1 MTEVNRTCP
10 TLEQDSGVSAEAA
23 PSMPT
28 EDRHL
33 LSSANKESIK
43 IIRKYVPVL
52 TRPKRACAS
61 GRLRLVY
68 VTCGCLLFGVS
79 LALMVAG
86 TIRVNQCNKEEEMA
100 WSERFIEENV
110 DQFIATNNFA
120 LEKPTKQSSDQI
132 EGSRGYSELA
142 VDGDSTTCSQTD
154 AEMTPSW
161 WVDLRSVRPIEAVII
176 KGPNTGLQNI
186 SITILRTE
194 PRFGPA
200 KSGSSEVPCYYQTE
214 ISGSIITS
222 CGQNAIGRYVLI
234 RKKTDGQNAMT
245 LSLCEVLVTQTVQ

>member
-10 TLEQDSGVSAEAA
+10 PLEQDSGVSAEPA

-52 TRPKRACAS
+52 TRPNRACVS

-86 TIRVNQCNKEEEMA
+86 TIRVNQCNKEEEV
-100 WSERFIEENV
+100 SER
-110 DQFIATNNFA
+110 
-120 LEKPTKQSSDQI
+120 S
-132 EGSRGYSELA
+132 
-142 VDGDSTTCSQTD
+142 
-154 AEMTPSW
+154 
-161 WVDLRSVRPIEAVII
+161 PILDV
-176 KGPNTGLQNI
+176 KT
-186 SITILRTE
+186 RT
-194 PRFGPA
+194 
-200 KSGSSEVPCYYQTE
+200 
-214 ISGSIITS
+214 
-222 CGQNAIGRYVLI
+222 
-234 RKKTDGQNAMT
+234 
-245 LSLCEVLVTQTVQ
+245 